1 MSTRLKLVFDAIDLA
16 NACDPGRD
24 DTTGE
29 PSALLYGQRMSVRL
43 EVFAPDAPE
52 EVAIAVRGQHI
63 ERWTI
68 ARGTYPMD
76 RAGYLHWRNDLKD
89 KHATRLSEIMT
100 AAGYDRD
107 RIARVKQIVRKEGLR
122 TDPHAQT
129 LEDVACL
136 VFLEHYAADFA
147 TKHDETKVV
156 DIVRKTWRKMSDAG
170 HRAAKTLVLPPAVA
184 TIVGRALA
192 D

>member
-1 MSTRLKLVFDAIDLA
+1 MRLKLVFDAIDVA
-16 NACDPGRD
+16 NSRDPGRD
-24 DTTGE
+24 DGTGE
-29 PSALLYGQRMSVRL
+29 PAAKLYGQRMSARL
-43 EVFAPDAPE
+43 DVFAPDAAE

-68 ARGTYPMD
+68 ARDLYPMD
-76 RAGYLHWRNDLKD
+76 RNGYLRWRNALKD
-89 KHATRLSEIMT
+89 VHATRLGEIMT
-100 AAGYDRD
+100 EAGFDAD
-107 RIARVKQIVRKEGLR
+107 QIERVGQIVRKEGFR

-147 TKHDETKVV
+147 AKHAETKVV
-156 DIVRKTWRKMSDAG
+156 DIVRKTWGKMSDAG
-170 HRAAKTLVLPPAVA
+170 HRAAKTLVLPSPVA